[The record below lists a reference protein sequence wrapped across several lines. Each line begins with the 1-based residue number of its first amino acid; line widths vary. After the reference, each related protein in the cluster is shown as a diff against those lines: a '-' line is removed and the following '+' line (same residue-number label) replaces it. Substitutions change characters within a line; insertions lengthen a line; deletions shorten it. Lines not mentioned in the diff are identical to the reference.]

1 MTIYR
6 RMTLSKILVDDTK
19 GRGCAHKCT
28 HDSSILL
35 TSKNGVGSEVGLVGG
50 SVGLEHG
57 LVNCTLVGGIDSDDG
72 VGQNGVG
79 VFDCL
84 QATLSEVSLSSITK
98 FMGLVD
104 SGRSTGRDTG
114 GESSRRSGDIDLD
127 GGVSSGINDFTSVDT
142 GDGRHHALGGDSS
155 GGLAGDSARELGQH
169 DILDK
174 DYYIFQKNKRKN
186 EIMMSPK

>member
-6 RMTLSKILVDDTK
+6 RMTLSRILVGDPKKEVTYTSV
-19 GRGCAHKCT
+19 RT
-28 HDSSILL
+28 IYLYLLL

-57 LVNCTLVGGIDSDDG
+57 LVNGTLVGGIDSHDG
-72 VGQNGVG
+72 VGQDGVG
-79 VFDCL
+79 VFDGL

-114 GESSRRSGDIDLD
+114 GKGSRRGGDIDLD
-127 GGVSSGINDFTSVDT
+127 CGVSSGINDFTSVDT

-155 GGLAGDSARELGQH
+155 GGLAGDRARELGQH
-169 DILDK
+169 DILYK
-174 DYYIFQKNKRKN
+174 DYYDNNINRRIGGRMKL
-186 EIMMSPK
+186 